1 MRSCCRVC
9 CARPTGLPD
18 GLKDWLYGDID
29 IGRFVGGGAAMATE
43 QLLLHLPDELVR
55 RLKRNVAPRQGSKF
69 IQDLLEQALPPDG
82 IVETDPLYLAALA
95 VEEDERLA
103 GEM

>member
-1 MRSCCRVC
+1 
-9 CARPTGLPD
+9 
-18 GLKDWLYGDID
+18 
-29 IGRFVGGGAAMATE
+29 MATQ

-55 RLKRNVAPRQGSKF
+55 RLKRAVAPRQRSKF

-82 IVETDPLYLAALA
+82 VVETDPLYLAALA

-103 GEM
+103 VEMAEWEPATGTDGIAVPSVEAATE